1 MEINIKLAESLI
13 DAFDTEETGIVLW
26 DANDNIA
33 YRNKNI
39 SERFIKL
46 NIDFEVGQNFFDRIK
61 LIKKNKIISLKEV
74 NIREKNY
81 VTAKN
86 TGKPQQFV
94 IKGPTGRWVQIKDTP
109 TSEGNMLTLM
119 TNVTE
124 IVEQDLERK
133 RLASAIEN
141 VPLIIQYWDEN
152 DKLIFANAKADELHE
167 QWEVNC
173 RFTKGLAFEDM
184 VRAQL
189 SSKIFKIPEGETIE
203 SEIKKRKKYRKKV
216 SSNYR
221 EVFLENGKTW
231 YVIDKRLDDGSFLS
245 IFSEITDIKNKEAQY
260 KQLADALDNLP
271 MPMLFWNKEDKLITS
286 NKKSR
291 EFQGKWK
298 IKLEDGM
305 SWESMFNK
313 QIKAGV
319 YVIPENK
326 SIKDFTKER
335 SNFRAELIQD
345 RKRETFLSDGTTF
358 FSNEIRLEDGSMLS
372 VFTDITEIKER
383 EVKLTQLTDAIEILP
398 NDVML
403 WDKQNNLVMANKIAR
418 ENQKKYGYKLVEGAS
433 RVGMVENLL
442 KRGFVKAQNKMTPKE
457 FIENRKKDFVNLKG
471 NRTFEHALNDGLV
484 NLVSTT
490 RLPSGGTVQCLT
502 DITELKKQE
511 AELLRLRDGIETLP
525 NGLMLW
531 DENDDLIAFNKS
543 SKKFLKDYGFDLKI
557 GKNFSELRKH
567 MLMNH
572 QKPPKGVS
580 KEDHYKNREKAWKN
594 LKGQNIRE
602 SNFTNHTLH
611 FSDTRL
617 EDGSTI
623 CLWTDITDIKNQ
635 ERELLR
641 LKDAIDILPNG
652 LFFWNE
658 NNKLIATNKSAIDHL
673 KEFGFDL
680 RLGVDRFDHVNHL
693 VDQL

>member
-61 LIKKNKIISLKEV
+61 LIKKNKIISLEEV

-173 RFTKGLAFEDM
+173 RFTKGLAYEDM

-305 SWESMFNK
+305 SWESMFKK
-313 QIKAGV
+313 QINAGV

-345 RKRETFLSDGTTF
+345 RKRETLLSDGTTF

-383 EVKLTQLTDAIEILP
+383 EAKLTQLTDAIEILP

-433 RVGMVENLL
+433 RVGMVENF
-442 KRGFVKAQNKMTPKE
+442 KNCVWIAWDACECVGMR
-457 FIENRKKDFVNLKG
+457 D
-471 NRTFEHALNDGLV
+471 HA
-484 NLVSTT
+484 
-490 RLPSGGTVQCLT
+490 
-502 DITELKKQE
+502 
-511 AELLRLRDGIETLP
+511 
-525 NGLMLW
+525 
-531 DENDDLIAFNKS
+531 
-543 SKKFLKDYGFDLKI
+543 
-557 GKNFSELRKH
+557 
-567 MLMNH
+567 
-572 QKPPKGVS
+572 
-580 KEDHYKNREKAWKN
+580 
-594 LKGQNIRE
+594 
-602 SNFTNHTLH
+602 
-611 FSDTRL
+611 
-617 EDGSTI
+617 
-623 CLWTDITDIKNQ
+623 
-635 ERELLR
+635 
-641 LKDAIDILPNG
+641 
-652 LFFWNE
+652 
-658 NNKLIATNKSAIDHL
+658 
-673 KEFGFDL
+673 
-680 RLGVDRFDHVNHL
+680 
-693 VDQL
+693 